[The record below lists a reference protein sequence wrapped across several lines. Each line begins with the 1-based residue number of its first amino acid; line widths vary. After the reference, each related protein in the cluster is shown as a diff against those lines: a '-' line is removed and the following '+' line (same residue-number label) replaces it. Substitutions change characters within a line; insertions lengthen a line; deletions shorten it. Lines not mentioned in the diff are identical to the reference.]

1 MGCMSAGLRDFFAGS
16 EGGWYHGEFV
26 FVSSS
31 QFAVGRRFFYAKN
44 FVPHRE
50 VKTEHRFL

>member
-44 FVPHRE
+44 FIPHRE
-50 VKTEHRFL
+50 AKTEHRFL

>member
-1 MGCMSAGLRDFFAGS
+1 MGCMSAGLRDFFVGS

-31 QFAVGRRFFYAKN
+31 QFAVGRRFFYAKKFGSAPRSKN
-44 FVPHRE
+44 
-50 VKTEHRFL
+50 